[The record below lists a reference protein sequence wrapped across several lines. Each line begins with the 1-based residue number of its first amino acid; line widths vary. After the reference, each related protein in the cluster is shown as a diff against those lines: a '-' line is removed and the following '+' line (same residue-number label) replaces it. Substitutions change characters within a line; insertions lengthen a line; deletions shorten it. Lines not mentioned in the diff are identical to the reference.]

1 MPNQN
6 IHDLY
11 IYSYKTAA
19 KEKCSPGSDIEKNW
33 NCQDIIRT
41 TNDTRKIKQFVFVK
55 PLTHDPSRRPV
66 VTGRRD
72 GRHDGRCLLAA
83 VLTSV
88 VTAPFVTR
96 PVLTAVNGCQKYRP
110 SQRPSRRPVSDGS
123 CVRGFTKTNCLTFLV
138 SFVARIM
145 SWPVSYTHLTLP
157 TILRV

>member
-55 PLTHDPSRRPV
+55 PLTHDPSL
-66 VTGRRD
+66 TGRC
-72 GRHDGRCLLAA
+72 DGRCDGRYFWQ
-83 VLTSV
+83 
-88 VTAPFVTR
+88 P
-96 PVLTAVNGCQKYRP
+96 LTAVKTGRVTSGAVTTDVKTAAKRQRP
-110 SQRPSRRPVSDGS
+110 SWRPSRRPVTTGRRDGS
-123 CVRGFTKTNCLTFLV
+123 CVRGL
-138 SFVARIM
+138 IM
-145 SWPVSYTHLTLP
+145 SSILSVRQVISYHL
-157 TILRV
+157 RKD